1 MELQVWRIFLIK
13 FKYVRW
19 KNFLSTG
26 NQPIEIQLDRNPTT
40 LIIGENGAGKSTILD
55 ALCFGLFGKPFR
67 IISKN
72 QMVNSINNSST
83 MVEVEFSIGTVEYK
97 VIRGIK
103 PNKFEIYQNDK
114 MMNLEANV
122 RDYQKILEQQILKLN
137 YGSFTQVVILGSASW
152 APFMQLKAVKR
163 REVVEEIL
171 DIKIFSTMNVILKQ
185 KLKTI
190 LEDIRDIEHQYDL
203 VTSKIGMQE
212 THMSSMKENKD
223 KIIQQKE
230 KTISDNNNE
239 LVKRKESE
247 KELQDRNK
255 ELLQSMIGED
265 KVTQKRDKLKDIQ
278 FTLKDKH
285 NRESKMITFFEEN
298 DECPTCEQEISKD
311 FKTDKIKQNKASV
324 KLLDEGLHKMSDE
337 MTKVNSKLKEFKNI
351 GKLVQENE
359 VSIAKLN
366 TSINELEKFNVKL
379 ETEIEQYKKDGV
391 EESDVEKLESLKL
404 DIKKVE
410 EQKIKLREDKVYHE
424 AARSMLMDTG
434 IKTKII
440 KQYLPIMNKLINK
453 YLTSME
459 FYVNFTLD
467 ENFEET
473 IKSRY
478 RDEFTYASFSEG
490 EKMRIDLALLFTWR
504 AIAKMK
510 NSTNTNLLILDEIF
524 DSSLDGTGTDEFLK
538 ILNTLSGENIFV
550 ISHKQDA
557 LVDKFR
563 STIKFEKIRNF
574 SHVAT

>member
-1 MELQVWRIFLIK
+1 MIK

-26 NQPIEIQLDRNPTT
+26 NQPIEIQLDKNPTT

-67 IISKN
+67 MISKN

-83 MVEVEFSIGTVEYK
+83 IVEVEFSIGTVQYK
-97 VIRGIK
+97 VVRGIK

-152 APFMQLKAVKR
+152 APFMQLKANKR

-171 DIKIFSTMNVILKQ
+171 DIKIFSTMNLILKQ
-185 KLKTI
+185 KIKTI
-190 LEDIRDIEHQYDL
+190 MEDIRDIDHQYEL
-203 VTSKIGMQE
+203 VSSKIGMQE
-212 THMSSMKENKD
+212 THIKGMKENKD
-223 KIIQQKE
+223 KIIQQKQSVIKE
-230 KTISDNNNE
+230 NE
-239 LVKRKESE
+239 SELLRRKSGE

-255 ELLQSMIGED
+255 ELLNNMIGED
-265 KVTQKRDKLKDIQ
+265 KVTEKRDKLKDIQ

-285 NRESKMITFFEEN
+285 NRETKMITFFEEN
-298 DECPTCEQEISKD
+298 DECPTCEQEISKE
-311 FKTDKIKQNKASV
+311 FKTKKIQQNQTSV
-324 KLLDEGLHKMSDE
+324 NLLDEGLEKLSTEMS
-337 MTKVNSKLKEFKNI
+337 KVNTKLKEYKNI
-351 GKLVQENE
+351 AKLVRENE
-359 VSIAKLN
+359 VSIAQLN
-366 TSINELEKFNVKL
+366 TSIKELEKFNVKL

-391 EESDVEKLESLKL
+391 EESDIEKLESLKL
-404 DIKKVE
+404 DIQKVE
-410 EQKIKLREDKVYHE
+410 EQKTKLREDKVYHE

-504 AIAKMK
+504 AVAKMK

-538 ILNTLSGENIFV
+538 ILNTLSGENVFV
-550 ISHKQDA
+550 ISHNQDV

>member
-1 MELQVWRIFLIK
+1 MIK

-26 NQPIEIQLDRNPTT
+26 NQPIEIQLDKNPTT

-67 IISKN
+67 MISKN

-83 MVEVEFSIGTVEYK
+83 IVEVEFSIGTVQYK
-97 VIRGIK
+97 VVRGIK

-152 APFMQLKAVKR
+152 APFMQLKANKR

-171 DIKIFSTMNVILKQ
+171 DIKIFSTMNLILKQ
-185 KLKTI
+185 KIKTI
-190 LEDIRDIEHQYDL
+190 MEDIRDIDHQYEL
-203 VTSKIGMQE
+203 VSSKIGMQE
-212 THMSSMKENKD
+212 THIKGMKENKD
-223 KIIQQKE
+223 KIIQQKQSVIKE
-230 KTISDNNNE
+230 NE
-239 LVKRKESE
+239 SELLRRKSGE

-255 ELLQSMIGED
+255 ELLNNMIGED
-265 KVTQKRDKLKDIQ
+265 KVTEKRDKLKDIQ

-285 NRESKMITFFEEN
+285 NRETKMITFFEEN
-298 DECPTCEQEISKD
+298 DECPTCEQEISKE
-311 FKTDKIKQNKASV
+311 FKTKKIQQNQTSV
-324 KLLDEGLHKMSDE
+324 NILDEGLEKLSTEMS
-337 MTKVNSKLKEFKNI
+337 KVNTKLKEYKNI
-351 GKLVQENE
+351 AKLVRENE
-359 VSIAKLN
+359 VSIAQLN
-366 TSINELEKFNVKL
+366 TSIKELEKFNVKL

-391 EESDVEKLESLKL
+391 EESDIEKLESLKL
-404 DIKKVE
+404 DIQKVE
-410 EQKIKLREDKVYHE
+410 EQKTKLREDKVYHE

-504 AIAKMK
+504 AVAKMK

-538 ILNTLSGENIFV
+538 ILNTLSGENVFV
-550 ISHKQDA
+550 ISHKQDV

-574 SHVAT
+574 SHVAN